1 TSPEEEI
8 IQRNPH
14 KRIAASFIH
23 PFIVSITN
31 PNLNPNPTAPQM
43 PPPKPLIL
51 ITGAN
56 GGLGSAFISN
66 LLASPHAP
74 SHHGIYTVR
83 NPTTA
88 NTLTTI
94 LQSAPTTHN
103 HTSDTLPLDLSSL
116 ASIRSLAASINS
128 KVADGTYGPIRA
140 LVLNGAWQ
148 EANAGTLTPQTFTGD
163 GYEGHFGVNYLA
175 NFLLVLLLLR
185 SMDPE
190 HGRIVLV
197 SSWSHDAW
205 DARNDS
211 IAVYKGDEYKTLWRE
226 PGVLAK
232 GVEYRDDGYKA
243 GMRRY
248 GTSKLLLVMFMYE
261 LQRKLSADPAL
272 SKISVL
278 SLDPGAMGGTG
289 LLRDSPAFVR
299 FLTSYLLYY
308 LQPLMVLLKP
318 NGMART
324 PKKSGH
330 DLLLAC
336 FDEKYLGEYPKALY
350 LGGSEKAT
358 PSVEARDE
366 EKQRKLWAES
376 LKFAKIVDGD
386 TVLKD
391 L

>member
-1 TSPEEEI
+1 
-8 IQRNPH
+8 
-14 KRIAASFIH
+14 
-23 PFIVSITN
+23 
-31 PNLNPNPTAPQM
+31 
-43 PPPKPLIL
+43 
-51 ITGAN
+51 
-56 GGLGSAFISN
+56 
-66 LLASPHAP
+66 
-74 SHHGIYTVR
+74 
-83 NPTTA
+83 
-88 NTLTTI
+88 
-94 LQSAPTTHN
+94 
-103 HTSDTLPLDLSSL
+103 
-116 ASIRSLAASINS
+116 
-128 KVADGTYGPIRA
+128 
-140 LVLNGAWQ
+140 
-148 EANAGTLTPQTFTGD
+148 
-163 GYEGHFGVNYLA
+163 
-175 NFLLVLLLLR
+175 
-185 SMDPE
+185 MDRE

-248 GTSKLLLVMFMYE
+248 GTSKLLLVMFMYVVKSLFLKQITNSSRYE

>member
-1 TSPEEEI
+1 
-8 IQRNPH
+8 
-14 KRIAASFIH
+14 
-23 PFIVSITN
+23 
-31 PNLNPNPTAPQM
+31 
-43 PPPKPLIL
+43 
-51 ITGAN
+51 
-56 GGLGSAFISN
+56 AFISN
-66 LLASPHAP
+66 LLTSPYSP

-83 NPTTA
+83 DPHTA
-88 NTLTTI
+88 HSLTSA
-94 LQSAPTTHN
+94 LQSAPKTHI
-103 HTSDTLPLDLSSL
+103 HTADTIPLDLSNL
-116 ASIRSLAASINS
+116 FSIRSRAVEINA
-128 KVADGTYGPIRA
+128 KVADGTWGPIRA

-148 EANAGTLTPQTFTGD
+148 EANAATMRPRTFTGD
-163 GYEGHFGVNYLA
+163 GMRGISG
-175 NFLLVLLLLR
+175 
-185 SMDPE
+185 E

-197 SSWSHDAW
+197 SSWSHDAC

-211 IAVYKGDEYKTLWRE
+211 IGIYKGDEYKTLWRE

-232 GVEYRDDGYKA
+232 GVEYWDDGYKA

-272 SKISVL
+272 SNISVL

-289 LLRDSPAFVR
+289 LLRDSPAFIR

-308 LQPLMVLLKP
+308 LQPIMVLLKP
-318 NGMART
+318 NGIART

-330 DLLLAC
+330 DLLLVC
-336 FDEKYLGEYPKALY
+336 FDEKYLGEYPKAVY

-366 EKQRKLWAES
+366 EKQRKLWVES
-376 LKFAKIVDGD
+376 LKFAKVRDGD